1 MKKLLTL
8 ILLALFI
15 QAGFA
20 QEEPKDEM
28 KTLFTGNKLKF
39 SGGFINPELKG
50 TIINPGDGKDGY
62 GFLMGGRLGFIFNDK
77 FSIGLGGYGLVT
89 NHTTTYGEIVD
100 DDYNAAALI
109 GFGYGGLVF
118 EYTLFGN
125 KMIHF
130 TIPVLV
136 GGGGA
141 SLYKDVVI
149 DEEEWTWEQ
158 WSDQFNT
165 YESSGFFVVEPGV
178 NLEVNITK
186 FMRFDLGASYRMIQF
201 TEMDYLTDSDLS
213 NLAVNASLKFG
224 LFNKQK
230 KEKKAGK

>member
-1 MKKLLTL
+1 MKKILTL
-8 ILLALFI
+8 ILLALFV

-20 QEEPKDEM
+20 QETDDDM
-28 KTLFTGNKLKF
+28 KTLFTGKNLKF

-62 GFLMGGRLGFIFNDK
+62 GFLMGGRLGFIFNEK
-77 FSIGLGGYGLVT
+77 YSIGLGGYGLVT
-89 NHTTTYGEIVD
+89 EHTTPYAEESDINYD
-100 DDYNAAALI
+100 HDAKI
-109 GFGYGGLVF
+109 GFGYGGLIF

-136 GGGGA
+136 GGGVA

-149 DEEEWTWEQ
+149 NEEEWTW
-158 WSDQFNT
+158 DDFTN

-178 NLEVNITK
+178 NLEVNVTK
-186 FMRFDLGASYRMIQF
+186 FMRFDLGASYRLVQF
-201 TEMDYLTDSDLS
+201 TEMDYLTNEDLS
-213 NLAVNASLKFG
+213 NLSVNASLKFG
-224 LFNKQK
+224 IFDKKK
-230 KEKKAGK
+230 KEKKVTN

>member
-62 GFLMGGRLGFIFNDK
+62 GFLMGGRLGFIFNEK

-89 NHTTTYGEIVD
+89 NHTVD
-100 DDYNAAALI
+100 LSDDADYNDPAALI

-136 GGGGA
+136 GGGVA

-186 FMRFDLGASYRMIQF
+186 FMRFDLGASDRMIQF

>member
-1 MKKLLTL
+1 MKKILTL
-8 ILLALFI
+8 ILFALFI

-20 QEEPKDEM
+20 QDEPKEEM
-28 KTLFTGNKLKF
+28 KTIITGKHLKF
-39 SGGFINPELKG
+39 SGCFISPELKG
-50 TIINPGDGKDGY
+50 TIMNDGY
-62 GFLMGGRLGFIFNDK
+62 GFLMGGRLGVIFNDK
-77 FSIGLGGYGLVT
+77 FSIGLGGYGL
-89 NHTTTYGEIVD
+89 TTEHLVDLTAYPEVD
-100 DDYNAAALI
+100 DIAKI

-186 FMRFDLGASYRMIQF
+186 FMRFDLGASYRLVEF
-201 TEMDYLTDSDLS
+201 TEMDYLSNSDLS